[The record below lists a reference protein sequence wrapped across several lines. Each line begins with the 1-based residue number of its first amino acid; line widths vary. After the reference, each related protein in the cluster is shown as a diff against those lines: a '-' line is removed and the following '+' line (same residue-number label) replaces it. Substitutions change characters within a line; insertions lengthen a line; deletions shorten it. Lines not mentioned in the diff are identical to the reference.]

1 MQPDNSVGN
10 NAKPEMPQGAPGG
23 IATENDNVAV
33 KGMSEEIKAPRKN
46 TAMILGMVLLA
57 VLAAGGIGFGV
68 WAMLD
73 GNAQKDKL
81 NLQISDLGKQNIEL
95 SEQISELRSS
105 NNTIEDD
112 TDDGDVNPIIS
123 SQDSSVSDRVSFVST
138 GNPRI
143 RITIDEGNLLGCSYE
158 SDEDRDG
165 SWDVKECSLGDLG
178 GKVYKV
184 VAFGGTQ
191 EFDPYIGFI
200 MTDGSV
206 RYLSFYGVMNNGDY
220 TLKTL
225 NLDGKVVDAI
235 KVTTGQ
241 KGATA
246 GGFITNVF
254 VLADGTVLK
263 FDESMVAQ

>member
-1 MQPDNSVGN
+1 TV
-10 NAKPEMPQGAPGG
+10 
-23 IATENDNVAV
+23 
-33 KGMSEEIKAPRKN
+33 
-46 TAMILGMVLLA
+46 
-57 VLAAGGIGFGV
+57 
-68 WAMLD
+68 
-73 GNAQKDKL
+73 
-81 NLQISDLGKQNIEL
+81 
-95 SEQISELRSS
+95 
-105 NNTIEDD
+105 EDD

-143 RITIDEGNLLGCSYE
+143 RITVDEGNLLGCSYE

-165 SWDVKECSLGDLG
+165 SWDVKECSLGELG

-184 VAFGGTQ
+184 AAFGGTQ

-200 MTDGSV
+200 MADGSV
-206 RYLSFYGVMNNGDY
+206 RYFSFYDAMNNGDY

-225 NLDGKVVDAI
+225 SLDGKVVDVVKI
-235 KVTTGQ
+235 TTGQ